1 MLPRELPVL
10 RADARRVVQVLT
22 NLFTNAA
29 KYSAP
34 TTPIIVTA
42 EKGEK
47 EVTVHVRDAGVGIAA
62 EKMPLLFRKF
72 VQVQER
78 GVKGT
83 GLGLFICKGIVEA
96 HGGRIWAE
104 SDGKGKGTVFSFT
117 LPAVAGKTAPKHKGA
132 AAGRG
137 GVGRNAAERPF
148 RIVAVDDEPDI
159 LHYIEHCLRSAN
171 CEVVSTSD
179 PLAAAEL
186 VRFHAPDIVLLD
198 MRMPGMSGLE
208 VLEEI
213 RKFCQTPVTFIT
225 ATQNREDV
233 VRGREFGGTT
243 WLEKPFSPQQLLDH
257 VGLVLARRR
266 RR

>member
-1 MLPRELPVL
+1 MLPRELSMV
-10 RADARRVVQVLT
+10 RADGRRIVQVLT

-42 EKGEK
+42 EESEGQ
-47 EVTVHVRDAGVGIAA
+47 VIIHVRDAGVGIAA
-62 EKMPLLFRKF
+62 DKIPLLFRKF

-78 GVKGT
+78 GAKGT

-104 SDGKGKGTVFSFT
+104 SPGKGKGTVFSFT
-117 LPAVAGKTAPKHKGA
+117 LPAVAGKTLSKRRGVPAGA
-132 AAGRG
+132 GGIGRKAG
-137 GVGRNAAERPF
+137 AKPF
-148 RIVAVDDEPDI
+148 RVVAVDDEPDI

-179 PLAAAEL
+179 PVAAAEL

-198 MRMPGMSGLE
+198 MRMPGMSGLDVPGE
-208 VLEEI
+208 DSRVLQHA
-213 RKFCQTPVTFIT
+213 R
-225 ATQNREDV
+225 DV
-233 VRGREFGGTT
+233 HHGDSEPRGRGAG
-243 WLEKPFSPQQLLDH
+243 
-257 VGLVLARRR
+257 A
-266 RR
+266 